1 MAHMITYGASPRAS
15 LALARAARAVAFLDR
30 RSYVTPDDVRSICP
44 DVLRHR
50 IGLTYEAQAENIT
63 QEDIIAKI
71 LATVV
76 IP

>member
-1 MAHMITYGASPRAS
+1 MITYGASPRAS
-15 LALARAARAVAFLDR
+15 LALARASRAVAFLDR

>member
-1 MAHMITYGASPRAS
+1 
-15 LALARAARAVAFLDR
+15 
-30 RSYVTPDDVRSICP
+30 VRSISP
-44 DVLRHR
+44 DVLRHS

-71 LATVV
+71 LGTIV